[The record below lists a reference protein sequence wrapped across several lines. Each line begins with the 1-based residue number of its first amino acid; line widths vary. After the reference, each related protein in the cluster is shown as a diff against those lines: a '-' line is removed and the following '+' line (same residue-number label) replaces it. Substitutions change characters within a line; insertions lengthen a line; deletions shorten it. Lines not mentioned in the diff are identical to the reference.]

1 MSTTRFRPN
10 LSAKIPERG
19 EMKRAKREVQDV
31 IRDLSRVVSGAP
43 SEELIETKVADITPV
58 SSTLVSTV
66 TRCILSVLPVLPTL
80 SITTPIDKRREEH
93 TSKQ

>member
-1 MSTTRFRPN
+1 MSTTRLRPN
-10 LSAKIPERG
+10 LSAKTPERG

-31 IRDLSRVVSGAP
+31 IKDLSRVVSGAP

-66 TRCILSVLPVLPTL
+66 TRSIIPVLSVLPIPNLEQT
-80 SITTPIDKRREEH
+80 REERTYIQTITH
-93 TSKQ
+93 